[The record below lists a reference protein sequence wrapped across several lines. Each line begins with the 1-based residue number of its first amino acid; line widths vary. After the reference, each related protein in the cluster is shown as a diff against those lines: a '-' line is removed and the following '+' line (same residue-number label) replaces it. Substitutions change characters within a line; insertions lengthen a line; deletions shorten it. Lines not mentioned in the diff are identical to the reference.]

1 MGALLANKLRS
12 GLSILG
18 IVVGVSA
25 LVAIVALIEGANRFI
40 TDQLITLQPD
50 VIQVSQFPASFL
62 NVNDYIKASKWKR
75 LEYEDYETVRVECR
89 QCESVGASS
98 MLTGRV
104 KWRNT
109 ISGNVQIRGVTEGM
123 LDIERI
129 EVASG
134 RFFTRADEELHAAV
148 CLIGAD
154 IVRDLYG
161 ENDPLGSELVVM
173 GKPFRVIGTLEERGA
188 MFGSS
193 QDRYLIMPLS
203 SLNHRFGAHQAVTIS
218 CRQPLGTP
226 LDSMIDEVRGIMR
239 RRRQNL
245 FDQEDTFFI
254 NTAESAGAIYQTVIN
269 AFYLVTILITGIAL
283 TVGGMGVTNIMLV
296 NVRERTREIGLR
308 RAVGARGRDI
318 LWQFLIETVTLCLF
332 GGLLGTLVGM
342 SIAQLIA
349 RMTPLPASS
358 RPAVALLGFVVSSIV
373 GVVSGVYPARRA
385 AQLDP
390 IESLR
395 YE

>member
-1 MGALLANKLRS
+1 
-12 GLSILG
+12 
-18 IVVGVSA
+18 
-25 LVAIVALIEGANRFI
+25 
-40 TDQLITLQPD
+40 
-50 VIQVSQFPASFL
+50 
-62 NVNDYIKASKWKR
+62 
-75 LEYEDYETVRVECR
+75 
-89 QCESVGASS
+89 
-98 MLTGRV
+98 
-104 KWRNT
+104 
-109 ISGNVQIRGVTEGM
+109 
-123 LDIERI
+123 
-129 EVASG
+129 
-134 RFFTRADEELHAAV
+134 
-148 CLIGAD
+148 
-154 IVRDLYG
+154 
-161 ENDPLGSELVVM
+161 
-173 GKPFRVIGTLEERGA
+173 